1 MGITASPLVSGIM
14 IAGGVGEET
23 THLTLQI
30 WHPDCWTLRCTSKVD
45 AGLIAHGV
53 YEIEEQVNA
62 RLTAYADSNSNIT
75 ELVSVIDDSPL
86 TDGVKVVNEQFDP
99 NLRTRDAGNAT
110 EELLVEYESENSI
123 YDAFISRGFVPDE
136 EIRVHGGNEYWNVI
150 ISENRKTIQ
159 DRLDEVRDE
168 MTAEITV
175 EELRS
180 LPDDDSGCDVDAH
193 LSERQREILRLA
205 QRHGYYHWPRK
216 VSASELAG
224 ELDISKTTFLEH
236 LRKAEAKLLG
246 P

>member
-1 MGITASPLVSGIM
+1 M
-14 IAGGVGEET
+14 ISGGVGET
-23 THLTLQI
+23 TTQLTLRI
-30 WHPDCWTLRCTSKVD
+30 WHPDCWMLQCTSEVD

-53 YEIEEQVNA
+53 YEIEDQVSA
-62 RLTAYADSNSNIT
+62 RLTAYANSNSDIE
-75 ELVSVIDDSPL
+75 ELISVTDDSPL
-86 TDGVKVVNEQFDP
+86 TDSVKVVNEHFDP
-99 NLRTRDAGNAT
+99 NPTASGAGNAT

-150 ISENRKTIQ
+150 IPESRETIQ

-180 LPDDDSGCDVDAH
+180 TTDAGSDCAVSSD
-193 LSERQREILRLA
+193 LSERQREIFRLA
-205 QRHGYYHWPRK
+205 QRRGYYRWPRE
-216 VSASELAG
+216 VSASELAA
-224 ELDISKTTFLEH
+224 ELDISKTTLLEH